1 MLNDFMVKLKKRR
14 LPSDVT
20 FVTVYGI
27 CAGHFLYV
35 ITCIKVF
42 MCFIYVCFVIYC

>member
-1 MLNDFMVKLKKRR
+1 MILRLNPLKRR

-20 FVTVYGI
+20 LILLPFYGI

-35 ITCIKVF
+35 TTCI
-42 MCFIYVCFVIYC
+42 